1 VTNQLDSESTATG
14 KSRRYEVH
22 VYCQCGRFND
32 RLHDIAPGCPGMDGP
47 VQYIPGQEPGTV
59 VDHWPRPQISD
70 SVLKRYTTADG
81 KVKLIPFEEVDVE
94 EDRAPVSTV
103 AVIQGLR
110 EELEYKGATAGTF
123 VAYEKQWRRIAEAF
137 PLLPASDG
145 PLIMWMQQFKNP
157 KNRGLWHQA
166 LSQLYKHA
174 VKRFGFPSNPLDGIP
189 RPQAQ
194 EKPVVA
200 LTLAEARALDGA
212 PEDEQERLVVD
223 LLLGHGWRGVEL
235 RRLTAANV
243 RSAREGEI
251 WIWGK
256 ERKEFGPLL
265 NETRDLLLR
274 LAQGLSDDEPV
285 LRARRTQYGVH
296 QPLGDDGLRR
306 WVEDL
311 CRRAGLTEYKPHD
324 MRRTF
329 GTLVARHSGDSHL
342 VERLLRH
349 GKPSVTDRYIQ
360 WNLPALLEQYSPI
373 HLVRLTHQDPEFTRQ
388 ADGKASPTDRGP
400 GGTASS

>member
-1 VTNQLDSESTATG
+1 MAAG
-14 KSRRYEVH
+14 
-22 VYCQCGRFND
+22 
-32 RLHDIAPGCPGMDGP
+32 AA
-47 VQYIPGQEPGTV
+47 
-59 VDHWPRPQISD
+59 VD
-70 SVLKRYTTADG
+70 
-81 KVKLIPFEEVDVE
+81 
-94 EDRAPVSTV
+94 
-103 AVIQGLR
+103 
-110 EELEYKGATAGTF
+110 
-123 VAYEKQWRRIAEAF
+123 
-137 PLLPASDG
+137 
-145 PLIMWMQQFKNP
+145 
-157 KNRGLWHQA
+157 
-166 LSQLYKHA
+166 
-174 VKRFGFPSNPLDGIP
+174 
-189 RPQAQ
+189 
-194 EKPVVA
+194 
-200 LTLAEARALDGA
+200 ALDGA

-342 VERLLRH
+342 VERLQHHFHIRPVRGGSARSRWLQSADSARTGPDARFYQRSPGSQRSQNAHHH
-349 GKPSVTDRYIQ
+349 G
-360 WNLPALLEQYSPI
+360 LGEC
-373 HLVRLTHQDPEFTRQ
+373 
-388 ADGKASPTDRGP
+388 
-400 GGTASS
+400 